1 MLPHFKQSTQEL
13 FENNSSLFMLTNTFQ
28 VPNVF
33 LKWASLSQYI
43 ALKPLLICPSITEVQ
58 SQVSGVQWIYSCEL
72 TVRMAPWTWLEAKI
86 SEGRDIPGH
95 QLTYGSPALQDIVT
109 SSPQMFL
116 VYQGTNEKNL
126 GSGLF
131 FTTD

>member
-13 FENNSSLFMLTNTFQ
+13 LKNNSSLFMLTNTVQ
-28 VPNVF
+28 APNVF
-33 LKWASLSQYI
+33 LKWATLSQYT

-72 TVRMAPWTWLEAKI
+72 TVRMAPWTWLGVKI

-95 QLTYGSPALQDIVT
+95 QLIYGSPALQDIVT